1 MSKSFALWLLIIG
14 VFSCFIAMPVSLSAK
29 EITFRGRVIDY
40 DTREPI
46 EGAVVVAS
54 WLEARP
60 TISGESTRLKDV
72 KEIVTDKNGE
82 WSISGEEGQPHT
94 ENTYYDFFT
103 GTYHTRPPSFIIFKP
118 GYCSWPAGFGIDSC
132 KGKLKPSGNDKL
144 ANGETVELQRL
155 TGGEDRLKVLP
166 EAIGDNRATF
176 RKQKQF
182 MRLINEERINMG
194 LSESTM
200 YTEIINEQ

>member
-1 MSKSFALWLLIIG
+1 MKKILLLLVLVVWGSICSSAYSATFKSK
-14 VFSCFIAMPVSLSAK
+14 
-29 EITFRGRVIDY
+29 VIDA

-46 EGAVVVAS
+46 EGAVVVAV
-54 WLEARP
+54 WHEATS

-72 KEIVTDKNGE
+72 EECLTDKKGE
-82 WSISGEEGQPHT
+82 WTINGPRGKWGGSITTIYTFLTGS
-94 ENTYYDFFT
+94 YY
-103 GTYHTRPPSFIIFKP
+103 TRPPQFIVFKP